1 MFTRLYGLPH
11 ITVSDAAR
19 LQQAGGADI
28 FDCNPHRV
36 WAKHHVPGAR
46 NIDPADYTAADL
58 PTDHDRTLIFY
69 CSDPMCGAGPHAA
82 RRARRFGYRNVLVMS
97 DGIKGW
103 LNAQLETE
111 PCLAQSLDSLAAR

>member
-11 ITVSDAAR
+11 ITVSDVSR
-19 LQQAGGADI
+19 LHQTGGADI

-58 PTDHDRTLIFY
+58 PHDLNRTLIFY

-82 RRARRFGYRNVLVMS
+82 RRARRFGYTHVLVMS

-103 LNAQLETE
+103 LDAHLETE
-111 PCLAQSLDSLAAR
+111 SAQAGKLDATCAD